1 MLQFESYNSRFPVS
15 VNIEHEPNWY
25 GTGTEPVT
33 YQDYEYIEACQINGA
48 NISDIVSLIQTKT
61 GLLQSISHI
70 PECSYIAYPVSY
82 TFEDY
87 QISIHNP
94 GDYLIW
100 REDLQRFLV
109 LNESIFLTLYK
120 RV

>member
-1 MLQFESYNSRFPVS
+1 MEVSIITVCYNSEKTIERTIKS
-15 VNIEHEPNWY
+15 VLNQ
-25 GTGTEPVT
+25 T

-82 TFEDY
+82 TFKDY